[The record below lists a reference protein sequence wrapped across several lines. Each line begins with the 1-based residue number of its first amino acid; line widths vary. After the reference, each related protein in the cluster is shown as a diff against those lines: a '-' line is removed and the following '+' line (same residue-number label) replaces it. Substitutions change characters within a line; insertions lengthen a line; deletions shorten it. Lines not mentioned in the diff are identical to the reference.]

1 MRLMAKLVLA
11 TVIVAFMAV
20 TAQAQQ
26 ASGFVESFNVVSEAE
41 VVPQLNVYV
50 HGPLK
55 GDFGWSVWTLTSEGW
70 SEGYAGLTYAPAKW
84 MEVSASLGLET
95 ADNPL
100 RGGGSV
106 WLGSGRWSLLSL
118 HEHGGS
124 GYWYRYLGTFQMTKT
139 VVVGVNSQRF
149 IGTGPYVQ
157 ASIGKVALW
166 GTYVIGDGRGVV
178 GVRFNF

>member
-1 MRLMAKLVLA
+1 VKLTKLVLVTIIMTL
-11 TVIVAFMAV
+11 TVV

-26 ASGFVESFNVVSEAE
+26 ASGYVESFNTVSEE
-41 VVPQLNVYV
+41 GVTPQLNVYV

-55 GDFGWSVWTLTSEGW
+55 GKLGWSAWTLTSEEW
-70 SEGYAGLTYAPAKW
+70 SEGYAGLTYAPAEW
-84 MEVSASLGLET
+84 VEVSASLGLET

-139 VVVGVNSQRF
+139 VAVGVNSQRF

-157 ASIGKVALW
+157 VSVGKVALW
-166 GTYVIGDGRGVV
+166 GTYAIGDGRGVA